1 MRLFR
6 RTKQSRRARKS
17 NENYKTGSE
26 LTDNDYGMID
36 ADRANTGILHYSD
49 EYYYNNILY
58 YNYIEID

>member
-6 RTKQSRRARKS
+6 RTEQSRKAREP
-17 NENYKTGSE
+17 NENYRTEPE

-36 ADRANTGILHYSD
+36 ADRLNTGIQHYSD

-58 YNYIEID
+58 YNYTEND